1 MKVVWSPLALE
12 RMSEIVD
19 FISQDNRVAVRE
31 WIETAFK
38 RVEQLTQFP
47 ESGRHLP
54 EFPNRNDLRELVHGN
69 YRIIYRTGGNLD
81 ILTVRHGR
89 QLLQEEEIR

>member
-1 MKVVWSPLALE
+1 MKVKWSPLALE

-19 FISQDNRVAVRE
+19 FISQDNRVAARE
-31 WIETAFK
+31 WIEAALK
-38 RVEQLTQFP
+38 RVEQLAQFP

-54 EFPNRNDLRELVHGN
+54 ELPSRNDLRELVYGN
-69 YRIIYRTGGNLD
+69 YRIIYRIGGDLA

-89 QLLQEEEIR
+89 QLLREEEI